1 MRINTQNPNFMKITL
16 RTLSFLVVLLPL
28 MVSAQAGSYMNNPM
42 VRVVMD
48 TYASLLREN
57 PQDYV
62 TYFNRAKEYYRHGD
76 YNRAMDDLNE
86 AIKYYP
92 REEASDLSQAYT
104 IRGLIY
110 EMWDKDEKAL
120 ADFNEALILEP
131 NSRYSLISRADL
143 LRDMKRYSEAKEDYQ
158 ILLRRDVRC
167 QEAYLGLAIIAYKE
181 NNIGL
186 CHENLKKAQ
195 DANPTNV
202 DFYLTRAGIYED
214 MGEWRKAADDYV
226 MAMTFGDNRRSVAGI
241 NALSAI
247 AYEPVIEALSVA
259 IEKADEKGFYYFIRG
274 AIHMNNQH
282 YSASIKDWNT
292 IIEKNMLHFHT
303 VYYNRG
309 FCYMRLGQFDYAV
322 EDISAAIKM
331 KGDQMAYYITRSKLY
346 RVMGDYE
353 SAQADIAV
361 ASTFDMTHVDVLLQ
375 RAMLAMEQGNPEVA
389 LEHYNEA
396 LLCSADNASLYL
408 LRGDVYAT
416 LQDVDLA
423 VRSYEM
429 MLNVYEEVPT
439 FESCRGFAL
448 ARLGRMAEAEAWIE
462 QVMQSIKGIPA
473 PEDYYNAACLYT
485 HTDNKA
491 MAYEYLEKALKAG
504 YGDYFNLYFEYD
516 SPTSLATLRN
526 DIEFRE
532 LVRNYSEMF

>member
-1 MRINTQNPNFMKITL
+1 MKITF
-16 RTLSFLVVLLPL
+16 RTLSFLVLLLPL
-28 MVSAQAGSYMNNPM
+28 MVCAQASSYMNNPM
-42 VRVVMD
+42 VRVIMD
-48 TYASLLREN
+48 TYASMLREN

-62 TYFNRAKEYYRHGD
+62 TYFNRAKEYYRYGD

-86 AIKYYP
+86 AIRYYP
-92 REEASDLSQAYT
+92 REAASDLSQAYT

-110 EMWDKDEKAL
+110 EMWDKDDKAL
-120 ADFNEALILEP
+120 ADFNEALVLEP

-143 LRDMKRYSEAKEDYQ
+143 LRDMKRYREAKEDYQ
-158 ILLRRDVRC
+158 LLLRRDVRC
-167 QEAYLGLAIIAYKE
+167 QEAYLGLGVIAYKE

-186 CHENLKKAQ
+186 CHENLEKAQ
-195 DANPTNV
+195 NANPSNV
-202 DFYLTRAGIYED
+202 DFYLNRAAIYEE

-241 NALSAI
+241 NALSSI
-247 AYEPVIEALSVA
+247 AYEPVIDALSLA
-259 IEKADEKGFYYFIRG
+259 IENADEKGFYYFIRG

-292 IIEKNMLHFHT
+292 IIEKNLLHFHT
-303 VYYNRG
+303 VYFNRG

-322 EDISAAIKM
+322 EDVSTAIKM
-331 KGDQMAYYITRSKLY
+331 KGDQMSYYITRSKLY

-353 SAQADIAV
+353 NAKADIAV
-361 ASTFDMTHVDVLLQ
+361 ASTFDMTHVDVLMQ
-375 RAMLAMEQGNPEVA
+375 RAMLAMEQGNTEAA

-408 LRGDVYAT
+408 LRGDTYAT
-416 LQDVDLA
+416 LQDVDMA
-423 VRSYEM
+423 VSNYEM
-429 MLNVYEEVPT
+429 MLGVNEEVPT
-439 FESCRGFAL
+439 FASCRGFAL
-448 ARLGRMAEAEAWIE
+448 ARLGRIAEAETWME

-485 HTDNKA
+485 HTGNKA
-491 MAYEYLEKALKAG
+491 KAYEYLEKALKAG

-516 SPTSLATLRN
+516 SPTSLAPLRN
-526 DIEFRE
+526 DAEYRE